1 MCKIYL
7 YICCSLLILAVN
19 LLEHVNAS
27 EEESRCKCV
36 CPSPTIVNGTET
48 NKTVYT
54 VTKIPAEECK
64 CGIVVEMVPE
74 LHASVGDKVNEFCP
88 RCECKFESRNP
99 TTIKVVIIIIIC
111 ILSFLLIYM
120 LFLLCLDPLMTKRGI
135 RYSQQQNEEHDSDV
149 RDLDIDFYGVDNN
162 ENLDEPERVCRRP
175 RPDTVLNRV
184 GNQKERWKSQVQEQ
198 RRNVFDRH
206 SMLN

>member
-135 RYSQQQNEEHDSDV
+135 RYSQQQNEEV
-149 RDLDIDFYGVDNN
+149 
-162 ENLDEPERVCRRP
+162 NLDEPERVCRRP

>member
-135 RYSQQQNEEHDSDV
+135 RYSQQQNEE
-149 RDLDIDFYGVDNN
+149 
-162 ENLDEPERVCRRP
+162 DEPERVCRRP